1 MKKSS
6 FLLNA
11 VCLWAKPSR
20 CPEKTVVVVVT
31 QTDGRTEEDVR
42 NGRGRGTDCLIVR
55 EKVGNWDVDFP

>member
-11 VCLWAKPSR
+11 VCGLNHQGAP
-20 CPEKTVVVVVT
+20 KTVVVVVT